1 MAWHG
6 VALNAFLVP
15 MSRLSDFIAAHVLA
29 SQSQTSMGLGF
40 LLQCLRYSDGSLACR
55 MAQQPV
61 SDCGRLFLPALT
73 ARLIE
78 GREGYPFVQLIRAP
92 YNYLPTSMEAQ
103 ALPFYR

>member
-1 MAWHG
+1 
-6 VALNAFLVP
+6 
-15 MSRLSDFIAAHVLA
+15 
-29 SQSQTSMGLGF
+29 
-40 LLQCLRYSDGSLACR
+40 

-73 ARLIE
+73 ARLTE